1 MAVLPIC
8 PEELKIQTGGSEKRS
23 KLKRELCGKAQ
34 VKAVGKDELVQESG
48 QRRESKQRQ
57 SLREGGRMSQCLK
70 FMNHVLIS

>member
-34 VKAVGKDELVQESG
+34 VKAVGKDELDRKSV
-48 QRRESKQRQ
+48 
-57 SLREGGRMSQCLK
+57 
-70 FMNHVLIS
+70 V